1 MLPFQPCRPR
11 RDDEKE
17 RREEMDFGKKILA
30 YSSTFGI
37 VWLER
42 KIVESDYER
51 IKCFV
56 LDFNIS
62 GRKDVVRSFPTFRT
76 ILRIG

>member
-1 MLPFQPCRPR
+1 
-11 RDDEKE
+11 
-17 RREEMDFGKKILA
+17 MDFGKKILA

-62 GRKDVVRSFPTFRT
+62 GRKDVVRSFP
-76 ILRIG
+76 ISNDLKSRIIISIFSRGKRNVSYAVEN